1 MIITMIIIM
10 IIVIMTIIFVII
22 FILLLITINLPPHFR
37 SQGSRD
43 PQGSRMADL
52 M

>member
-1 MIITMIIIM
+1 MIIIM
-10 IIVIMTIIFVII
+10 IMIMIMIIIFII
-22 FILLLITINLPPHFR
+22 TLILLLITINLPPHFR

-43 PQGSRMADL
+43 PPGSRMADL